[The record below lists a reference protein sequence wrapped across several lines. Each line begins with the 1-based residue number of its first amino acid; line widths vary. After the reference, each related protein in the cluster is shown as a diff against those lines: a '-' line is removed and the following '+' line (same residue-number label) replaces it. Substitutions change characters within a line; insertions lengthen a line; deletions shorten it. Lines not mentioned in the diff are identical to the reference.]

1 MTPEEILER
10 AMVAGVSVA
19 LSSTGTVRVTGD
31 QAAVDRWLPTIRE
44 HKPNILNELH
54 RERRRAE
61 VLALLNASPGTRY
74 AVYVEDAST
83 DPVLVAVGV
92 RDIAAFEMEIPQKYY
107 DGIELL
113 ELIEKQSDEQRANT

>member
-1 MTPEEILER
+1 MKPEEILER
-10 AMVAGVSVA
+10 ATVEGVSVA

-31 QAAVDRWLPTIRE
+31 QAAVDRWLPVIRE
-44 HKPNILNELH
+44 HKPNLLNELH
-54 RERRRAE
+54 RERRRTE
-61 VLALLNASPGTRY
+61 VLALLEASPGTGY

-92 RDIAAFEMEIPQKYY
+92 RNIATFEMEIPQKYY

-113 ELIEKQSDEQRANT
+113 ELVEKHSGEHANT

>member
-10 AMVAGVSVA
+10 ATAAGVAVA

-31 QAAVDRWLPTIRE
+31 QAAVEKWLPAIRE

-61 VLALLNASPGTRY
+61 VLALLEASPGTRY
-74 AVYVEDAST
+74 AMYVEDAST

-92 RDIAAFEMEIPQKYY
+92 RNIAAFEIEIPQKYY
-107 DGIELL
+107 DGMELL
-113 ELIEKQSDEQRANT
+113 ELIEKQSGEKTGNT